1 MREEV
6 PTNLVLPAA
15 SLYLLVVRA
24 ALRLLDPFTGPKSKE
39 AKARLLVMTMVGF
52 ILGEA

>member
-15 SLYLLVVRA
+15 SLYLLVVRV
-24 ALRLLDPFTGPKSKE
+24 ALLFFAPFTGPKSKE
-39 AKARLLVMTMVGF
+39 AKARLLVMIMVGF
-52 ILGEA
+52 MLGEE